1 MTKQD
6 DELIQRYQYVKRQ
19 RETRENFYYK
29 KIKTELNETIK
40 DADHSLD
47 LDFKIETIDDLQ
59 EIDQAA
65 KRLNIDYDVSIKDY
79 DHYCVTFDPD
89 YQYQTKRLAQVQQ
102 FVDPHVLK
110 LLQDQRIDTI
120 VIGTLLTI
128 ETFATLLISMLFD
141 SFVTP
146 LVGIVII
153 LITVVASGI
162 RLAKKYQRKIKPLIA
177 KLPEKASELKL

>member
-1 MTKQD
+1 MTKKD
-6 DELIQRYQYVKRQ
+6 DELIQHYQYVKHQ
-19 RETRENFYYK
+19 RETRENPYYK
-29 KIKTELNETIK
+29 KIKAELNEAIK
-40 DADHSLD
+40 DAAYSPD
-47 LDFKIETIDDLQ
+47 LRFDIEAADDLQ

-65 KRLNIDYDVSIKDY
+65 KRLNIDYGVSMINY
-79 DHYCVTFDPD
+79 YYRVTFDPD
-89 YQYQTKRLAQVQQ
+89 HQYQAKRLLQAQQ
-102 FVDPHVLK
+102 FVDSHVLK

-128 ETFATLLISMLFD
+128 ETLATLLISMLFD

-162 RLAKKYQRKIKPLIA
+162 RLAKQYQRKIKPLIV